1 FIALTAA
8 ASAAAPIPQHASVR
22 FAAQPFELS
31 RVRLRPGIFLDCAGI
46 NRRYM
51 LGLSQDSLLHMF
63 RVTAELPSSAKPLG
77 GWEQPANE
85 LRGHFVGH
93 YLSGCAIG
101 HASLGDDELKRRGAR
116 LVEELGKC
124 QRAIGNG

>member
-1 FIALTAA
+1 MNTRTCFIDIPKSPLHLSNGKIIDWWEFIIGAMLCQALSFVIRSHRGAIVTRRHFIALTAA

-63 RVTAELPSSAKPLG
+63 RVTAG
-77 GWEQPANE
+77 
-85 LRGHFVGH
+85 
-93 YLSGCAIG
+93 
-101 HASLGDDELKRRGAR
+101 
-116 LVEELGKC
+116 
-124 QRAIGNG
+124 